1 MICKLVSEVRF
12 GNMHHVFNAPLMLVG
27 ADEYNVYLVDCSL
40 LIQDLPY
47 VRVFTKE
54 WQFKEEGT
62 NYWFGFE
69 YETY

>member
-1 MICKLVSEVRF
+1 MIYKLVSEVRL

-27 ADEYNVYLVDCSL
+27 TDEYNVYLVDCSGL
-40 LIQDLPY
+40 SY

-54 WQFKEEGT
+54 WQFKEDGT

-69 YETY
+69 FESY